1 MLGDLLGLIS
11 DVEELAN
18 TSGQRN
24 LWAGFTTFIDYLI
37 TLIVIVQYFK
47 MGNLLQLFLFNF
59 LLF

>member
-24 LWAGFTTFIDYLI
+24 LWAGFTTFIDCLI